1 MGAHGHHD
9 RFDCWQGLDSS
20 LSKENDGGHPP
31 PACEN
36 YFVSLRWHP
45 RGVTDLGAVPAP
57 QRIFQG
63 NFVASKKKE
72 KKSNSLPRRTP
83 SRRGQDPPGPP
94 TEFATHRLGVER
106 GVSPGRSD
114 LFSCVCSARRDI
126 FVRRESHCGS
136 TGRVSP
142 RPKLIAN
149 GGIQWCVAN
158 ARIKSGGLEVL
169 RRRST

>member
-1 MGAHGHHD
+1 MQKLL
-9 RFDCWQGLDSS
+9 RI
-20 LSKENDGGHPP
+20 PP
-31 PACEN
+31 
-36 YFVSLRWHP
+36 
-45 RGVTDLGAVPAP
+45 
-57 QRIFQG
+57 
-63 NFVASKKKE
+63 VASARCHGPRRCARPATNFPRRLCGIEKKK
-72 KKSNSLPRRTP
+72 KKGNSSPRRTP

-114 LFSCVCSARRDI
+114 LFSCVCSKRRDI
-126 FVRRESHCGS
+126 FVRRESHRGS

-142 RPKLIAN
+142 RRKLIAN

-169 RRRST
+169 GRRSTRQGEPLGAQPTLASG